1 MPEQTHLSEAFKDH
15 FGHPAEAEA
24 TAHGRVNLIG
34 EHTDYC
40 DGFVMP
46 TLIRPSISV
55 ALSLCKDGQISGV
68 SDGFEAET
76 VPLMPVATQSW
87 LRFVQGAVHY
97 LNEKGADIQGV
108 NLMVASDIP
117 AGAGVSSSAAL
128 EIALLRALT
137 ACTKQHFCD
146 EELAV
151 IGRQIEHHFVGTQC
165 GIMDQM
171 AVAKATLG
179 EALFLDCRSHEAEL
193 VLLPASAR
201 LVVIHSGSSR
211 SLSSSLYN
219 ERLKETQ
226 LAAKTL
232 GLSSLRDAKV
242 DDFKQISDAL
252 IAKRARHVITENQRV
267 LDAKQALM
275 DQELE
280 TLGMLMNQSHRSL
293 AEDYEVS
300 SAELDHLVMAAHTAG
315 AYGARLTG
323 AGFGGCIIA
332 LMPAENLS
340 QRVNQILKNAPASW
354 LVDISD

>member
-1 MPEQTHLSEAFKDH
+1 MADQHNVAQAFKAH
-15 FGHPAEAEA
+15 FGHEAAGLA

-46 TLIRPSISV
+46 TLISPSITV
-55 ALSLCKDGQISGV
+55 ALSLRDDGQIAGLSE
-68 SDGFEAET
+68 GFEAQT
-76 VPLMPVATQSW
+76 VPLSPIATTSW

-97 LNEKGADIQGV
+97 LNEKGANIQGV

-128 EIALLRALT
+128 EIALLRALIT
-137 ACTKQHFCD
+137 CTGQRLD
-146 EELAV
+146 NEELAV

-193 VLLPASAR
+193 VRLPERAR
-201 LVVIHSGSSR
+201 LVVIHSGCSR
-211 SLSSSLYN
+211 SLSASLYN
-219 ERLKETQ
+219 KRLHETQ
-226 LAAKTL
+226 QAARQL
-232 GLSSLRDAKV
+232 GVESLREANSDQL
-242 DDFKQISDAL
+242 DQISDEI
-252 IAKRARHVITENQRV
+252 IAKRARHVLSENQRV
-267 LDAKQALM
+267 LDAKQALI
-275 DQELE
+275 DQDLE
-280 TLGMLMNQSHRSL
+280 QLGALMNESHHSL
-293 AEDYEVS
+293 SEDYEVS
-300 SAELDHLVMAAHTAG
+300 SPELDHLVYEARKAG

-332 LMPAENLS
+332 LMPAQQLTEKV
-340 QRVNQILKNAPASW
+340 QMILDNAPASW
-354 LVDISD
+354 LVDISA